1 MKYLLDTCVVS
12 ELRRSRPDENAWA
25 WLSGGR
31 SEGWYLS
38 AVTVGELRSGARS
51 IKDVVKRSSL
61 ERWIDEIVLPMF
73 GERIL
78 SLDAQIADQWGKMHG
93 DGVAKG
99 RTPSVTDSMIAAT
112 ALSHGMTMVTR
123 NVDDFQ
129 FEGLQV
135 VNPFESVKSV

>member
-1 MKYLLDTCVVS
+1 
-12 ELRRSRPDENAWA
+12 
-25 WLSGGR
+25 
-31 SEGWYLS
+31 
-38 AVTVGELRSGARS
+38 
-51 IKDVVKRSSL
+51 
-61 ERWIDEIVLPMF
+61 MF